1 MHLQPVFF
9 QEAFLVCIQFNGC
22 GVGVKYTSDIDTRFL
37 RKFVFLQI
45 KKLGQLDNEVPMFCT
60 DVLFFSMSNT
70 TCVVDGV
77 IRL

>member
-37 RKFVFLQI
+37 RKFVFLHI
-45 KKLGQLDNEVPMFCT
+45 KKLGQLDNEVPMF
-60 DVLFFSMSNT
+60 
-70 TCVVDGV
+70 
-77 IRL
+77 